1 MRRFKS
7 SSIPSTVLKGAP
19 DFSSIYV
26 ISKGKVSSVQNASCP
41 APYTSPLLEHIQ
53 NINSKHIHPPTSPS
67 KRTMNL
73 RDRTSFKPR
82 SLCDEPVRMMWK
94 RR

>member
-19 DFSSIYV
+19 DFCSIYV
-26 ISKGKVSSVQNASCP
+26 ISKGKVSSVRNASCP

-53 NINSKHIHPPTSPS
+53 NINSKHIHPPASPS

-73 RDRTSFKPR
+73 RDRTSFKPH
-82 SLCDEPVRMMWK
+82 SFAMSQSS
-94 RR
+94 